1 MNVLLTCAGR
11 RNYLVEFFQQA
22 LGGRGQVLAADAS
35 PTAPALQQADRAFV
49 VPLVDQPDYL
59 DIIHAI
65 CQEHD
70 VRLLISLNDLELPL
84 LASQRDRFAAKGTLV
99 AVSSPQV
106 VEVCFDKWATHEFLR
121 GNGIR
126 APLTYQSIDE
136 ARAALSRHELGYPV
150 VIKPRWGT
158 ASIGIEYPEDDREL
172 ELAYELVQKRL
183 RRTFLASIGSTDPE
197 KCILIQEKLEGQE
210 YGLDVVNDLDGQ
222 HVCTF
227 VKRKLSMR
235 AGETDR
241 ATTVL
246 HEPLEQLGHTV
257 GHRLGHIGI
266 LDCDIFVD
274 GQDCILLEMNPR
286 FGGGYP
292 FSHVAGANIPAALT
306 AWAEGREPDIHW
318 LRVKPGVTASKYD
331 LLAVIEQ

>member
-35 PTAPALQQADRAFV
+35 PTAPALQQADQSFV

-84 LASQRDRFAAKGTLV
+84 FAQQRDRFAASGTLV

-121 GNGIR
+121 RNGIR

-136 ARAALSRHELGYPV
+136 ARVALSRHELGYPV

-183 RRTFLASIGSTDPE
+183 RRTFLASISSTDSE

-210 YGLDVVNDLDGQ
+210 YGLDVVNDLDGL

-241 ATTVL
+241 ATTVR
-246 HEPLEQLGHTV
+246 HKSLELLGNTI
-257 GHRLGHIGI
+257 GCRLGHVGS
-266 LDCDIFVD
+266 LDCDVFVH
-274 GQDCILLEMNPR
+274 GQECTLLEMNPR

-292 FSHVAGANIPAALT
+292 FSQAAGANVPAALI
-306 AWAEGREPDIHW
+306 AWADGKEPESHW
-318 LRVKPGVTASKYD
+318 LRIEPGITASKYD
-331 LLAVIEQ
+331 LLAVIE